1 MSAVTEL
8 RAIDDMDERLFRLL
22 LPHLCIGT
30 TGTQTQFNIDTAD
43 ARHAPVLAA
52 TLGGGP
58 QAEQVALDLIAA
70 RPERG
75 YGSQEALLAQPA
87 LQDYENAAAQLNN
100 IVFEPVRIVAETI
113 IRFGSI
119 EQMQLLAYEGLD
131 SGQPSLSYRAWGVD
145 EFPSIAWAQLSPPT
159 DQEEAAQ

>member
-1 MSAVTEL
+1 
-8 RAIDDMDERLFRLL
+8 
-22 LPHLCIGT
+22 
-30 TGTQTQFNIDTAD
+30 
-43 ARHAPVLAA
+43 
-52 TLGGGP
+52 
-58 QAEQVALDLIAA
+58 
-70 RPERG
+70 
-75 YGSQEALLAQPA
+75 LLAQPS
-87 LQDYENAAAQLNN
+87 LQGYENAAAQLSS

-131 SGQPSLSYRAWGVD
+131 SGQPSLSYQAWGVD